1 MSPLQ
6 KYTQEE
12 ILTLSLV
19 PLWVFYAVAGA
30 DSVIDHREIGAF
42 KGMLKDAPKLKDA
55 FARAVLSL
63 LYERFDEV
71 VLKSKSEQPIRG
83 IERAMSIISQKS
95 SPSESEEFKVIVFA
109 MGWSVAAASGDFT
122 ETGEGSNI
130 SDEEIENLTHIAD
143 ALSLSMAKL
152 RKVIVSTDAA
162 KIWNSFLEK
171 V

>member
-6 KYTQEE
+6 KYSPEE
-12 ILTLSLV
+12 LFTLNLV

-30 DSVIDHREIGAF
+30 DSVIDQREIGAF
-42 KGMLKDAPKLKDA
+42 KGMLKEASNLKDP
-55 FARAVLSL
+55 FSREILTSL
-63 LYERFDEV
+63 HDRFDEV
-71 VLKSKSEQPIRG
+71 VLKSKSEQPIPG
-83 IERAMSIISQKS
+83 IEKAMDIISQKS
-95 SPSESEEFKVIVFA
+95 SPSECEEFKLVVFS

-152 RKVIVSTDAA
+152 RKVITSTDAS
-162 KIWNSFLEK
+162 KIWGIFLQ
-171 V
+171 